1 MAERRGKGGKGGKEE
16 EGRVTGRRKDGR
28 EKEGGQGGEREMA
41 WRRGARH

>member
-16 EGRVTGRRKDGR
+16 EERVTGRRKDGR